1 MDERDLDQ
9 KLREVV
15 RAAYANATATKARF
29 DRAGIKPDDIQTVAD
44 LAKVP
49 VLPKDD
55 LVALQQADPPFGGML
70 AVSPREISHIFF
82 SPGPIYEPPASAD
95 NDESGWE
102 AALSCFTRT
111 GFEAGDVVL
120 NSFSYH
126 LVPAGFLFEQALV
139 RLGCTVIPAGVG
151 NSELQVQMMR
161 DLGVTGY
168 AGTPSFLMS
177 LIRKAEEMGFDFR
190 KDFKLRK
197 AIVSAEPLPPDLR
210 QKLESYGLTV
220 GNAYG
225 TADFGLLA
233 LNLGQGMAMQLLA
246 EPIVE
251 VVDPDTGQRVG
262 PGETGEVVVTNFSRV
277 YPLIRLGTGDMAMNL
292 DPNPGQSRQEERSII
307 LVGRSGDAAKVRGM
321 FVHPNQLRFAA
332 GQIPGVQVIQ
342 GVVSR
347 PQEKD
352 HFVLRVAIDEGTD
365 QATAAEQ
372 ISQAVQSVCRVRVDD
387 VEFVEPGTITAES
400 PGMVDR
406 RDWG

>member
-1 MDERDLDQ
+1 MSENNRDR
-9 KLREVV
+9 KLRQTVEH
-15 RAAYANATATKARF
+15 AYASTPATKARF
-29 DRAGIKPDDIQTVAD
+29 DAADVKPDDIQTVAD
-44 LAKVP
+44 LVKVP
-49 VLPKDD
+49 VLPKDE
-55 LVALQQADPPFGGML
+55 LVALQQSDPPFGGL
-70 AVSPREISHIFF
+70 LGVPQSQVSHIFF

-111 GFEAGDVVL
+111 GFEPGDVVL

-126 LVPAGFLFEQALV
+126 LVPAGFLFEQALLK
-139 RLGCTVIPAGVG
+139 LGCTVVPAGVG

-161 DLGVTGY
+161 DLSVTGY

-177 LIRKAEEMGFDFR
+177 LIQKAEEKGLDFQ

-233 LNLGQGMAMQLLA
+233 LNLGQGMAMQLLP
-246 EPIVE
+246 EPIIE

-277 YPLIRLGTGDMAMNL
+277 YPLIRLGTGDMAMNV

-332 GQIPGVQVIQ
+332 RQVPGVQAVQ

-347 PQEKD
+347 PQDRD
-352 HFVLRVAIDEGTD
+352 HFVLRVAADEGVD
-365 QATAAEQ
+365 QAAVAEQ
-372 ISQAVQSVCRVRVDD
+372 LQQAVRNVCRVRVDD
-387 VEFVEPGTITAES
+387 VEFVEAGALTAES
-400 PGMVDR
+400 PGIVDK
-406 RDWG
+406 RDWK

>member
-1 MDERDLDQ
+1 
-9 KLREVV
+9 
-15 RAAYANATATKARF
+15 
-29 DRAGIKPDDIQTVAD
+29 
-44 LAKVP
+44 
-49 VLPKDD
+49 
-55 LVALQQADPPFGGML
+55 
-70 AVSPREISHIFF
+70 
-82 SPGPIYEPPASAD
+82 
-95 NDESGWE
+95 
-102 AALSCFTRT
+102 
-111 GFEAGDVVL
+111 
-120 NSFSYH
+120 
-126 LVPAGFLFEQALV
+126 
-139 RLGCTVIPAGVG
+139 VG

-332 GQIPGVQVIQ
+332 GQIPGVQIIQ

-352 HFVLRVAIDEGTD
+352 RFVLRVAMDEGTD

>member
-1 MDERDLDQ
+1 
-9 KLREVV
+9 
-15 RAAYANATATKARF
+15 
-29 DRAGIKPDDIQTVAD
+29 
-44 LAKVP
+44 
-49 VLPKDD
+49 
-55 LVALQQADPPFGGML
+55 
-70 AVSPREISHIFF
+70 
-82 SPGPIYEPPASAD
+82 
-95 NDESGWE
+95 
-102 AALSCFTRT
+102 
-111 GFEAGDVVL
+111 
-120 NSFSYH
+120 
-126 LVPAGFLFEQALV
+126 
-139 RLGCTVIPAGVG
+139 
-151 NSELQVQMMR
+151 
-161 DLGVTGY
+161 
-168 AGTPSFLMS
+168 
-177 LIRKAEEMGFDFR
+177 
-190 KDFKLRK
+190 
-197 AIVSAEPLPPDLR
+197 
-210 QKLESYGLTV
+210 
-220 GNAYG
+220 
-225 TADFGLLA
+225 
-233 LNLGQGMAMQLLA
+233 MAMQLLA

-262 PGETGEVVVTNFSRV
+262 PGETGEVVVTSFSRV

-332 GQIPGVQVIQ
+332 GQIPGVQIIQ

-352 HFVLRVAIDEGTD
+352 RFVLRVAMDEGTD